1 MERLSPQLR
10 HQLAQ
15 FQQAQQ
21 QAQVLTTQRQQLEL
35 LLRETERALEELGK
49 LQEGAT
55 VYKSVGTIL
64 VKSEREELKKSLG
77 EQKETLD
84 LRIKT
89 LERQEER
96 VVQRLRE
103 MREKLEGSLKGRQP
117 SEEAAYLK

>member
-1 MERLSPQLR
+1 MEKLSPHLR

-21 QAQVLTTQRQQLEL
+21 QAQVLMTQRQQLEL

-49 LQEGAT
+49 LQEGAA

-64 VKSEREELKKSLG
+64 VKSEQEDIKKSLT
-77 EQKETLD
+77 EQKETIG
-84 LRIKT
+84 LRVKT

-96 VVQRLRE
+96 VVQRLLELRK
-103 MREKLEGSLKGRQP
+103 KLDEALKGRQP
-117 SEEAAYLK
+117 GTEAA